1 MSGFYRLTK
10 DGAEL
15 FVRLTPRA
23 SRDAIDGVETT
34 ADGRAHLAA
43 RVRAVPEKGA
53 ANEAVEKLIASVLEL
68 PRRSVSVTFGATARL
83 KTLRI
88 AGDPVRIAAKL
99 DTLAGVGGQ
108 GKAG

>member
-1 MSGFYRLTK
+1 MAGFYRLTG

-23 SRDAIDGVETT
+23 SREAVDGVETT

-43 RVRAVPEKGA
+43 RVRALPEKGA
-53 ANEAVEKLIASVLEL
+53 ANEALEKLIASMLEL
-68 PRRSVSVTFGATARL
+68 PRRSVSVTAGATARL
-83 KTLRI
+83 KTLRVT
-88 AGDPVRIAAKL
+88 GDPDEIQFRLAKL
-99 DTLAGVGGQ
+99 SKLGGG

>member
-1 MSGFYRLTK
+1 MAGFYRFTK

-23 SRDAIDGVETT
+23 SREAVDGVETT

-53 ANEAVEKLIASVLEL
+53 ANEALEKLIASMLEL
-68 PRRSVSVTFGATARL
+68 PRRSVSVTAGATARL
-83 KTLRI
+83 KTLRVT
-88 AGDPVRIAAKL
+88 GDPDEIQFRLAKL
-99 DTLAGVGGQ
+99 AKLGG
-108 GKAG
+108 GSKAG